1 MSFSQLLDWKLAEFS
16 VPCITYVS
24 FSVCYCLSF
33 WHCSHMCCACVI
45 KTNCIKNA
53 KKNCQRLETHRM
65 WEGSEMKSTLD
76 VSPSPSPGRPT
87 ASSEQQN
94 NHRHKTPPLAQCC
107 CWLASLSIHCSVK
120 YVLAPA
126 ESLCLFHVAY
136 SWSLCANM
144 MSSLKPEVHN
154 VSLCCQS
161 RTEPLL

>member
-1 MSFSQLLDWKLAEFS
+1 
-16 VPCITYVS
+16 
-24 FSVCYCLSF
+24 
-33 WHCSHMCCACVI
+33 
-45 KTNCIKNA
+45 
-53 KKNCQRLETHRM
+53 
-65 WEGSEMKSTLD
+65 MKSTLD

-94 NHRHKTPPLAQCC
+94 NHRHKTPLLAQCC

-120 YVLAPA
+120 YVLALV
-126 ESLCLFHVAY
+126 ESLCLFHVAN

-161 RTEPLL
+161 RTEPLLQAACTKKLGEDCICSSSDTQSDTLIAKLCSLPEAE